1 MLPKL
6 HTESRIKS
14 SAICRVV
21 CIVGYTFWCN
31 KCYTACRVKGKT
43 VEVGRRVPASIE
55 EIQGE
60 YSVQSHEAR
69 RGTVVRVREGHW
81 KTDFA
86 GMLGTVQKC
95 WGQSEHAAVD
105 VLMEDGRLEL
115 FWLPNLD
122 AVDQDIA
129 V

>member
-1 MLPKL
+1 L
-6 HTESRIKS
+6 E
-14 SAICRVV
+14 A
-21 CIVGYTFWCN
+21 YD
-31 KCYTACRVKGKT
+31 
-43 VEVGRRVPASIE
+43 
-55 EIQGE
+55 
-60 YSVQSHEAR
+60 AR
-69 RGTVVRVREGHW
+69 RGTLVRVREGHW

-95 WGQSEHAAVD
+95 WGTSEYAGVD

-122 AVDQDIA
+122 VVEEDIA

>member
-1 MLPKL
+1 VNLI
-6 HTESRIKS
+6 E
-14 SAICRVV
+14 
-21 CIVGYTFWCN
+21 GY
-31 KCYTACRVKGKT
+31 
-43 VEVGRRVPASIE
+43 
-55 EIQGE
+55 
-60 YSVQSHEAR
+60 EAR

-86 GMLGTVQKC
+86 GMLGTVQKV

-122 AVDQDIA
+122 PVDEDIA